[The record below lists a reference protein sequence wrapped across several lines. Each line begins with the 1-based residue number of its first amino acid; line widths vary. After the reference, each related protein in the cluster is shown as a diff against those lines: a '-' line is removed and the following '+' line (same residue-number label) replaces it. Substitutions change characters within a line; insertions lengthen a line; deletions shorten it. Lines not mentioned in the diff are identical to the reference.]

1 MQHLGGNSL
10 QEQATLCP
18 GNGGSPRALIA
29 GTLAMLFRKQHQGGV
44 CTRQQTDLQAA
55 SVLPCSCG
63 SGSSQTLVLTE
74 GDGDRRAC
82 YPVLTQVPR
91 EPLSPAQD
99 AGGRPTALRWLS
111 VCLPR
116 GRRVT
121 WVLSSGA
128 PDSGWTLDL
137 DGFQHPQSK
146 ATVDVEVTE
155 LCKQLL
161 RPACPGLPR
170 VSGPC

>member
-29 GTLAMLFRKQHQGGV
+29 GALAMLFRKQHQGGV

-91 EPLSPAQD
+91 EPLGPAQD
-99 AGGRPTALRWLS
+99 AGGRPTALRWL
-111 VCLPR
+111 CLSPPGKEGDVGPQLWRPR
-116 GRRVT
+116 L
-121 WVLSSGA
+121 WVDFRSRWFSA
-128 PDSGWTLDL
+128 P
-137 DGFQHPQSK
+137 PKQSY
-146 ATVDVEVTE
+146 
-155 LCKQLL
+155 
-161 RPACPGLPR
+161 
-170 VSGPC
+170 S